1 MNEPPIDIDALYNID
16 FHYAEIGP
24 AFSFLS
30 YPTSLADE
38 FGLPPDDHAIRLLQ
52 ILVDDGISAGIWTN
66 SPVNGV
72 TFFACPSEESQ
83 ELFATVQ
90 RLEEQGIIVPDFLR
104 IRTNFLMS
112 LAGDDT

>member
-24 AFSFLS
+24 AFSFFT

-38 FGLPPDDHAIRLLQ
+38 FDLPPDDHAIRLLQ
-52 ILVDDGISAGIWTN
+52 MLVDNGISAGIWTN

-72 TFFACPSEESQ
+72 MFFACLPDDVCK
-83 ELFATVQ
+83 LFATLQ
-90 RLEEQGIIVPDFLR
+90 RLEEQGVIVPDFLGIKTR
-104 IRTNFLMS
+104 FLMS
-112 LAGDDT
+112 LAGNDT